1 MAQGEN
7 RQTRGFGQVGSW
19 LFLLMVS
26 ASTVL
31 VLVSVYMILAKAPVE
46 GQMGV
51 VQKIFYFHVPSAITM
66 LLHFMVAGVLSLL
79 FLITS
84 KRGFDNWAA
93 ACADVG
99 LVFAAMV
106 LISGP
111 LWGYKAWGTA
121 WTGEPRLNLTL
132 LMFLIYLGYDAL
144 RRFGGRDLFTL
155 KIAAAISAL
164 SVPGLYF
171 IRTAVERW
179 GGNHPPNMK
188 AGGYTDDP
196 DMALAFN
203 LSFAAI
209 LVLSITFTILRARM
223 RAAADQIEIL
233 WADAQDA
240 GLDEDRDKESL

>member
-1 MAQGEN
+1 MATGAN
-7 RQTRGFGQVGSW
+7 RQSGRFDQIHEW
-19 LFLLMVS
+19 LIK
-26 ASTVL
+26 VL
-31 VLVSVYMILAKAPVE
+31 VVASLILVPMAIYMVLVRAPVE
-46 GQMGV
+46 GEMGV

-66 LLHFMVAGVLSLL
+66 LLHFMIAGVLSLL

-84 KRGFDNWAA
+84 NRRFDNWAA

-132 LMFLIYLGYDAL
+132 LMLLIYLGYDAL

-155 KIAAAISAL
+155 KIAAAVSAL

-203 LSFAAI
+203 LSFAAV
-209 LVLSITFTILRARM
+209 LVLSITVSMLRARV
-223 RAAADQIEIL
+223 RGAADQIETL

-240 GLDEDRDKESL
+240 GLDVDRD